1 MIWDVATFER
11 VLTLATPT
19 AGLSTHCH
27 KYDDVFVAVC
37 IFVSHDGVVLPNDAT
52 YESIFDSSLQ
62 CRTP

>member
-1 MIWDVATFER
+1 MFRPNLEQKGRKDRGKEN
-11 VLTLATPT
+11 
-19 AGLSTHCH
+19 LSTHCH